1 MTKPKRS
8 KDRTVPNR
16 AGAARPKPS
25 RAHVFAI
32 THAGHRTSLGGK
44 AGFDYPVVQEGAT
57 ANFVVYYDP
66 SLGQD
71 GKSCADGMLATCEND
86 YGQTSAW
93 FGGIA
98 SPTLPINVILAPL
111 DSSGQGGGGAY
122 HYGCSAVD
130 LYCDVKNVPG
140 LDIDY
145 SRMLMVAELVE
156 VFEAA
161 QGVGWDCGA
170 SNGEGL
176 SRVLATALYPA
187 ELNGYTTAAAW
198 LDTPDRPDWV
208 NNTDATDQNPIS
220 TGCAVLFLNYLN
232 TQLGY
237 SWEQIVQA
245 GAPTLAQTYTN
256 LTGQADG
263 WTPFRQQLDNNFPIG
278 TPSGLTTDNPYPL
291 P

>member
-1 MTKPKRS
+1 VVKPKLT
-8 KDRTVPNR
+8 KDRSFTRPSVLRPRLGQANVF
-16 AGAARPKPS
+16 GA
-25 RAHVFAI
+25 
-32 THAGHRTSLGGK
+32 THAGHRTSLGGRT
-44 AGFDYPVVQEGAT
+44 GFDYPATQEGAT
-57 ANFVVYYDP
+57 KNFVVYYDP
-66 SLGQD
+66 ALGAN

-86 YGQTSAW
+86 YSQTSTW

-98 SPTLPINVILAPL
+98 SPALPVNILIAPL

-122 HYGCSAVD
+122 HYGCNAVD
-130 LYCDVKNVPG
+130 LYCDLKSVPS

-145 SRMLMVAELVE
+145 TRMLMVAELVE

-161 QGVGWDCGA
+161 QGVGWDCGG

-198 LDTPDRPDWV
+198 LDTPNRPDWV
-208 NNTDATDQNPIS
+208 NNNNSTDQDSVSN
-220 TGCAVLFLNYLN
+220 GCSVLFLNYLN

-237 SWEQIVQA
+237 GWDQIVQA
-245 GAPTLAQTYTN
+245 GAPTLARTYTN
-256 LTGQADG
+256 LTGNADG
-263 WTPFRQQLDNNFPIG
+263 WSPFRQQLDENFPLD